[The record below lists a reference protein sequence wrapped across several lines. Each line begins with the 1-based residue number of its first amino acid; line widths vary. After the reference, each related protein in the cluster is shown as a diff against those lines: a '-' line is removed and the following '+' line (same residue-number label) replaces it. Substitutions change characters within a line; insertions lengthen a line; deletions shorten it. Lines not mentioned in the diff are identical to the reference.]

1 MKKEEYP
8 LFTLLVTSR
17 TEFESDTDI
26 IENLYRAYFLTMKK
40 KACYM
45 TGDACTAEDLV
56 HESFLRLFDKD
67 QTLRMLKPDQLYF
80 YVMRTIHN
88 VTLNHVEKQKKKRQ
102 FTHNFSNDD
111 DVDNIPDISANPEQ
125 WYERKEQ
132 SQWIEQSFE
141 SLSKRDQQLL
151 RNKYILCLTDKENAH
166 LIGLSEVNVR
176 SYLTRARRRVKSR
189 LTNNLHIERL

>member
-1 MKKEEYP
+1 M
-8 LFTLLVTSR
+8 FSIHVTSR

-26 IENLYRAYFLTMKK
+26 IENLYRGYFLTMKK
-40 KACYM
+40 KAYYM
-45 TGDACTAEDLV
+45 TRDACTAEDLV
-56 HESFLRLFDKD
+56 QESFLRLFDKD

-102 FTHNFSNDD
+102 FTHNFTNDD

-166 LIGLSEVNVR
+166 LVGLSEVNVR
-176 SYLTRARRRVKSR
+176 SYLTRARKRVKNR
-189 LTNNLHIERL
+189 LINNLHIERL